1 MPLAIEHQSYNITFN
16 DANGTRKDRPNGGC
30 YINEVTTSNAI
41 TCGGVGDTRI
51 VECIPIDMC
60 TAPRVSA
67 NGKGFGEDG
76 YPMYTLTTSNVHAVH
91 TVQHTPCDLYNTSVY
106 GTREVTA
113 PVSKGNGECWENDKT
128 FTSLTSG
135 GGQMGQGYAAV
146 RIESKVRRLTPLE
159 CERLQGFPDDW
170 TEIAYKKK
178 EAKDCPTSPRYKAL
192 GNSMAV
198 PVMRF
203 IGLGILEVENKK

>member
-1 MPLAIEHQSYNITFN
+1 L
-16 DANGTRKDRPNGGC
+16 
-30 YINEVTTSNAI
+30 
-41 TCGGVGDTRI
+41 
-51 VECIPIDMC
+51 
-60 TAPRVSA
+60 
-67 NGKGFGEDG
+67 
-76 YPMYTLTTSNVHAVH
+76 
-91 TVQHTPCDLYNTSVY
+91 
-106 GTREVTA
+106 
-113 PVSKGNGECWENDKT
+113 SKGNGECWENDNT

-135 GGQMGQGYAAV
+135 GGQMGQGYPAV

-159 CERLQGFPDDW
+159 CERLQGFPDGW

-203 IGLGILEVENKK
+203 IGLGILEVESKK